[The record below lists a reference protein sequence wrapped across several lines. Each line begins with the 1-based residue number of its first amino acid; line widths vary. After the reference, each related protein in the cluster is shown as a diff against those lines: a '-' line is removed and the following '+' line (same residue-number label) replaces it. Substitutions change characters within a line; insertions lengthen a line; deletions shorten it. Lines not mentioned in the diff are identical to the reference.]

1 MTNSNELNH
10 NLSQGDRPQDEL
22 PQPFRAAVDAI
33 LAEPTPDIDLA
44 HFVSDRPMPA
54 TQFSNRQWPKRAFL
68 KSMNDI
74 PWLLKSGTVVALAA
88 LVIVA
93 CLIFSNPAGSSIAL
107 AQVAARIE
115 NARTLS
121 YVQTI
126 EPLDGKTPKITTR
139 FTSLGAD
146 KTRTE
151 SDSSDPEHELISIY
165 DYAAG
170 KQIYLYPAKKE
181 ALITTIKGRPT
192 PEENEANQMLNSL
205 LEDMKKRKR
214 QTQSLGHKLIDGVEC
229 IGFGDGECQTWV
241 DAKTGNLVRWEN
253 DDLHTPPG
261 AFVPQG
267 ICKLVQSDFKI
278 DEKVDPALLSLEPPE
293 GYTVIQNPWVYD
305 FSKTPAQLAT
315 SILRTYAEN
324 MDGQF
329 PARLADEGESIYADF
344 KKKGLMDKKEWEV
357 NGVKKSELLGSIW
370 QLNNF
375 FLSFEPSTE
384 HENYGYYPGGK
395 LGEKDRIVLWYK
407 DKKCGEYIA
416 IYGDLRVEK
425 IDKQKPP
432 PPVQDSKE

>member
-1 MTNSNELNH
+1 MTNPNELNH
-10 NLSQGDRPQDEL
+10 NLSQGGRPQDEL

-33 LAEPTPDIDLA
+33 LAEPTPDIDLT

-54 TQFSNRQWPKRAFL
+54 TLLSNRRRPKRAFL
-68 KSMNDI
+68 KTMNDI
-74 PWLLKSGTVVALAA
+74 PWVLKPITVVALAA
-88 LVIVA
+88 AVIVL

-107 AQVAARIE
+107 AQVAAKIE

-121 YVQTI
+121 YLQTI
-126 EPLDGKTPKITTR
+126 EPLDGKTPKIITR

-151 SDSSDPEHELISIY
+151 SHSSDPEHDMVSIY

-170 KQIYLYPAKKE
+170 KQIYLYTAKKE

-192 PEENEANQMLNSL
+192 PEENDANRMLNAL

-214 QTQSLGHKLIDGVEC
+214 QTPSLGHKLIDGVEC
-229 IGFGDGECQTWV
+229 IGFGDDKCQTWV
-241 DAKTGNLVRWEN
+241 DAKTGNLVLWEN
-253 DDLHTPPG
+253 DDLHTPQG

-267 ICKLVQSDFKI
+267 VCKLVQSDFKI
-278 DEKVDPALLSLEPPE
+278 DEKVDPALFSLEPPE
-293 GYTVIQNPWVYD
+293 GYKVIQNPWVYD

-344 KKKGLMDKKEWEV
+344 KKKGVLDKKEWEMD
-357 NGVKKSELLGSIW
+357 GVKNSDLRGTIW

-375 FLSFEPSTE
+375 FLLVEPGSE
-384 HENYGYYPGGK
+384 HENYEYYPGGK
-395 LGEKDRIVLWYK
+395 LGEKDRIVFWYK
-407 DKKCGEYIA
+407 DKESGEYTA
-416 IYGDLRVEK
+416 VYGDLRAEK
-425 IDKQKPP
+425 IDQEKLPP
-432 PPVQDSKE
+432 PLHDSKE